1 DPIALNE
8 LIPDWKAKG
17 APVHTPVSEDRFLIL
32 TAANHVRIP
41 NWMLPPLMSNHGN
54 YVVSLANV
62 CRWLGKQAEELGV
75 EIYPGFA
82 AAEVLYEGGR
92 VVGVATGDMGI
103 NRAGLH
109 KDGYAP
115 GVELYG
121 KYTLFAEGARGS
133 LTKTLFER
141 FRLREGVEPQKF
153 GLG

>member
-1 DPIALNE
+1 
-8 LIPDWKAKG
+8 
-17 APVHTPVSEDRFLIL
+17 
-32 TAANHVRIP
+32 
-41 NWMLPPLMSNHGN
+41 
-54 YVVSLANV
+54 
-62 CRWLGKQAEELGV
+62 ELGV

-92 VVGVATGDMGI
+92 VVGVATGDVGI

-109 KDGYAP
+109 KDSYAP

-153 GLG
+153 GLGVKELWQIDPVQHRPGLVIHSQGWPLDRRTGGGSFIYHLEDNQVAAGFVVHLNYENPYLSPFEEF